1 MVLCKCCQGY
11 ATLCRV
17 FTLLMMIAG
26 VVLSVLAA
34 GSCEFVTRDG
44 QEGQVTFGLFRF
56 SPPGED
62 LGWNDCLTYSD
73 QSGFTYSWLHKWA
86 AVSSA
91 LAMCLGAL
99 LVLLMLI
106 DCCCNVCCSKFMQ
119 TFLVVCC
126 QLNQGFTFLIWLSN
140 ACFFTR
146 KNTTGDNWINRGCRI
161 GNGSTYSFCA
171 FMLFFI
177 GGFFLF
183 CSPKPDPLCCQGS
196 KDKDKKDEENAKEKA
211 AADEKPGANEE
222 EKPNEEDT
230 TVVAAAA
237 VVNEEKE
244 EEKKKVEEAKSETN
258 EEAKDEEQPDE
269 PAQSTVEAVP
279 VPVPVPVEEKVDDNP
294 DDEPIVPDTPVE
306 DEEPEEPP
314 TKDVEAPAVVPILPN
329 EPERGLTPP
338 PEDLSME
345 IEYDD
350 EFGTSINRGWA
361 E

>member
-26 VVLSVLAA
+26 VVLSVMAA

-44 QEGQVTFGLFRF
+44 QEGQVTFGLFQF

-99 LVLLMLI
+99 LVLMMLI

-183 CSPKPDPLCCQGS
+183 CSPKPDPLCCR

-211 AADEKPGANEE
+211 AADEKPAANEE
-222 EKPNEEDT
+222 EKPKEEDT

-237 VVNEEKE
+237 VVNEEIK
-244 EEKKKVEEAKSETN
+244 EEKKKEEEAKSETK

-269 PAQSTVEAVP
+269 PAEAVP

-294 DDEPIVPDTPVE
+294 DDEPVIPDTPVE

-314 TKDVEAPAVVPILPN
+314 TKDVEAPAVD
-329 EPERGLTPP
+329 RGLTPP

-345 IEYDD
+345 IEYDE
-350 EFGTSINRGWA
+350 EFGTSMNRGWA

>member
-1 MVLCKCCQGY
+1 ML
-11 ATLCRV
+11 
-17 FTLLMMIAG
+17 
-26 VVLSVLAA
+26 LSVQLQLLHQK
-34 GSCEFVTRDG
+34 EYDG
-44 QEGQVTFGLFRF
+44 RQLDQQGLQNWQWIDIFLLCIHAVSNIVVCSHIQRLF
-56 SPPGED
+56 A
-62 LGWNDCLTYSD
+62 NVYLTYLY
-73 QSGFTYSWLHKWA
+73 TLR
-86 AVSSA
+86 SS
-91 LAMCLGAL
+91 
-99 LVLLMLI
+99 
-106 DCCCNVCCSKFMQ
+106 
-119 TFLVVCC
+119 
-126 QLNQGFTFLIWLSN
+126 
-140 ACFFTR
+140 R
-146 KNTTGDNWINRGCRI
+146 
-161 GNGSTYSFCA
+161 
-171 FMLFFI
+171 FFI

-183 CSPKPDPLCCQGS
+183 CSPKPDPGCCGS
-196 KDKDKKDEENAKEKA
+196 KDNDKKDEENAKEKA
-211 AADEKPGANEE
+211 AADEKPTANEE

-314 TKDVEAPAVVPILPN
+314 TKDVEDPAVVHIPVPLSN

-345 IEYDD
+345 IEYDE

-361 E
+361 EQRESTILAII